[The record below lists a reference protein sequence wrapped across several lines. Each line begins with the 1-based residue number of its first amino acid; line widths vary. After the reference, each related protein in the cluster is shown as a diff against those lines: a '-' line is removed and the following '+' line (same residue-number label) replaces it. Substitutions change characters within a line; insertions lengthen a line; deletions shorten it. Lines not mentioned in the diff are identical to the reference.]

1 MKLLYYK
8 IIMCLSN
15 WRIFQSSWNIEWISP
30 AVNEGTSF
38 SISLLI
44 FGFICLLITLENVKK
59 NLDLMCIYLRTNYI
73 ELLFISLL
81 AICMFYLGTWLF
93 KTHCPYVNW
102 VVFLLLSF
110 KKYYLDTRPYQYII
124 WKYFSPILWV
134 ALSLFDGALWKTFF
148 FTLMKPILSIFSL
161 ISCIFGLIAKKT
173 IAKPKS

>member
-8 IIMCLSN
+8 IIVCLSN

-30 AVNEGTSF
+30 AVNEGTNF

-59 NLDLMCIYLRTNYI
+59 TLDLMCIYLRTNDI

-110 KKYYLDTRPYQYII
+110 KK
-124 WKYFSPILWV
+124 
-134 ALSLFDGALWKTFF
+134 
-148 FTLMKPILSIFSL
+148 ILSRYTSLSVYNLKVFFPRSVSCLFTFWWCSLKDIFFYFDEAHF
-161 ISCIFGLIAKKT
+161 IYIFFNFLYFW
-173 IAKPKS
+173 SRS